1 MAVPSRKR
9 AMALLLPV
17 HICTAVLSFG
27 SVQELFAVCLLNATW
42 LEATGTAW

>member
-1 MAVPSRKR
+1 MRKRR

-17 HICTAVLSFG
+17 HICAAVLSFG
-27 SVQELFAVCLLNATW
+27 SVQELFAACLLNATW